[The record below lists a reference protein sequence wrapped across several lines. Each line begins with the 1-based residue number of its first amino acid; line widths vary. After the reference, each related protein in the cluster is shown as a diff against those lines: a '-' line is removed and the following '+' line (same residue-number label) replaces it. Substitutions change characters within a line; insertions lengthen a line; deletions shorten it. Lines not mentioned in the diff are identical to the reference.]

1 MTSVRMEIIMQDFR
15 MNTFLAVCQ
24 YMNYTHAADALHI
37 TQPAVSQ
44 HIRYLEKEYGVQLFI
59 QEGKK
64 IRLSEAGELLLD
76 AAQTFRHNEI
86 NLKSKMLRTKTGV
99 EHYSFGATRTVSEYM
114 LTKQIEH
121 FLIKHPDCRLSM
133 LVNNTSALLKLL
145 DDSVIDFAIVE
156 GDFPRNEYSYLPF
169 SNERFVAFA
178 TPDIAAKYKNK
189 SVNELFHE
197 RLIIREQGSGSRN
210 IFEGWLKNMGYD
222 ISHFSNVTEIGNI
235 GAINSLVKDGFGMA
249 FGYYAAV
256 DEHVKEGELSVIDIE
271 GMDISHDIMFI
282 YRKKSIY
289 EKMYVKIYEEMRDN
303 PHITTA

>member
-1 MTSVRMEIIMQDFR
+1 M
-15 MNTFLAVCQ
+15 
-24 YMNYTHAADALHI
+24 
-37 TQPAVSQ
+37 
-44 HIRYLEKEYGVQLFI
+44 
-59 QEGKK
+59 
-64 IRLSEAGELLLD
+64 
-76 AAQTFRHNEI
+76 
-86 NLKSKMLRTKTGV
+86 GV

-235 GAINSLVKDGFGMA
+235 GAINSLVKDGFGIA

>member
-1 MTSVRMEIIMQDFR
+1 
-15 MNTFLAVCQ
+15 MN
-24 YMNYTHAADALHI
+24 I
-37 TQPAVSQ
+37 
-44 HIRYLEKEYGVQLFI
+44 
-59 QEGKK
+59 
-64 IRLSEAGELLLD
+64 
-76 AAQTFRHNEI
+76 
-86 NLKSKMLRTKTGV
+86 
-99 EHYSFGATRTVSEYM
+99 
-114 LTKQIEH
+114 
-121 FLIKHPDCRLSM
+121 LI
-133 LVNNTSALLKLL
+133 
-145 DDSVIDFAIVE
+145 
-156 GDFPRNEYSYLPF
+156 LPF
-169 SNERFVAFA
+169 SNERFVAVA

-235 GAINSLVKDGFGMA
+235 GAINSLVKDGFGIA